1 MTDMPV
7 GDRKPLAPPVDET
20 GPLGWARK
28 NLFSSWGNGITTVVL
43 IAFVVSLRKVSAN
56 IRAILLRAVH
66 GRIEA
71 TRLASELDTA
81 LETMQHGLCMLDE
94 NGLIAVANDRAE
106 LVFSSFMPGNWAGRP
121 FAAIVDTRA
130 RRSESRYDALS
141 FTCCSDHT
149 TSAGVSG
156 SPLWNVTPSRS
167 VNV

>member
-1 MTDMPV
+1 M
-7 GDRKPLAPPVDET
+7 
-20 GPLGWARK
+20 
-28 NLFSSWGNGITTVVL
+28 S
-43 IAFVVSLRKVSAN
+43 
-56 IRAILLRAVH
+56 
-66 GRIEA
+66 
-71 TRLASELDTA
+71 
-81 LETMQHGLCMLDE
+81 C
-94 NGLIAVANDRAE
+94 
-106 LVFSSFMPGNWAGRP
+106 P